1 MWYFRSKNGFTL
13 SGKQPSNPDNIV
25 NGLPSLTWIG
35 LQKTGQTGLVPFS
48 SCVSHFTQRTYRS
61 NRARNEIF
69 LSFLYAK
76 KIEISFTVLHQSC
89 TWNLRFHWLFSTNN
103 DLWLYPLQDWWK
115 TVNEI
120 SNFMYT
126 GEIGN
131 FIFHLVSG
139 KNRYQK
145 FWEGRS
151 YSYTS

>member
-1 MWYFRSKNGFTL
+1 MWYFRSKNSFTL

-25 NGLPSLTWIG
+25 KVFPPSPGLDFRKLDKLVWFRFQAALATSPKEPTG
-35 LQKTGQTGLVPFS
+35 RTGQEMKFFYLF
-48 SCVSHFTQRTYRS
+48 CMQ
-61 NRARNEIF
+61 
-69 LSFLYAK
+69 K

-89 TWNLRFHWLFSTNN
+89 KWNLRFHWLFSTNN

-131 FIFHLVSG
+131 IIFRLVSG
-139 KNRYQK
+139 RNRYQK